1 MKMQKATAA
10 MEFYLL
16 HLSNQQSS
24 RLMANAC
31 IGNAHFVQLVQS
43 KLSTTDEMKYYQNHL
58 VSHIYTIKILE
69 QTDLL
74 TFGCCLGQYIIYQV
88 LSANS
93 DPKHRVICLSTKNY
107 LDWVNIEGEPCKSYI
122 NVVPL
127 NLGIPNYKTFR
138 GVGGGVGVVI

>member
-1 MKMQKATAA
+1 MQKATAA

-43 KLSTTDEMKYYQNHL
+43 KLSTTDEMRYYKNHPA
-58 VSHIYTIKILE
+58 SHIYTIKILE

-74 TFGCCLGQYIIYQV
+74 TFGCCFLFQ
-88 LSANS
+88 
-93 DPKHRVICLSTKNY
+93 
-107 LDWVNIEGEPCKSYI
+107 
-122 NVVPL
+122 
-127 NLGIPNYKTFR
+127 
-138 GVGGGVGVVI
+138 